1 MSVQVVEAAIGALS
15 SGGLFEV
22 EISGFYQTPAFPAG
36 AGPDF
41 VNGALR
47 ATTDLSASE
56 VLALLHDVEDK
67 GGRTR
72 TERWEARALDLDLID
87 FDGQIAP
94 SLEVFETWRDL
105 PLAEQME
112 RAPDQMILPHPRV
125 QDRPFVLVPL
135 RDVAPDWVHPVSGV
149 SIDAMLERFDAEALK
164 EIRLLKP

>member
-1 MSVQVVEAAIGALS
+1 LSLQHKNLTNEQSSCIISFGSNKFDDLSVSVQVVEAAI
-15 SGGLFEV
+15 GLFEV

-94 SLEVFETWRDL
+94 SLEVFD
-105 PLAEQME
+105 
-112 RAPDQMILPHPRV
+112 APSKWCVD
-125 QDRPFVLVPL
+125 
-135 RDVAPDWVHPVSGV
+135 
-149 SIDAMLERFDAEALK
+149 
-164 EIRLLKP
+164 